1 MAISMLPFFIILHPL
16 VDACSVTVLVVG
28 GMPWQRVLAYNALAF
43 ALQFPLGVALDA
55 RPRWVKGVF
64 VASLVL
70 TLAGVGL
77 EAMLL
82 GACGVRGATA
92 LPVAF
97 GHAGR
102 VTLPCV
108 ALVAAC
114 VGNALVHLSAGKA
127 VLDEHEGRGGPIG
140 LFISTGALGLF
151 AGMKLA
157 GGYGLW
163 CCLGFGAALAAVV
176 AVWWLWRS
184 CGRCGNRDGV
194 RMVGLAL
201 RASRNLDKTQ
211 ISFENDCGAERSPRP
226 TVAWCVLVLAA
237 LFVLVA
243 WRSWAG
249 LLAGGMTNAAGL
261 GFALAGA
268 AVTWAGKAAG
278 GYLGDRFGRWVVTTV
293 SVVGSLSLCFLCRP
307 EEAALWLALLFV
319 AQLATGPVLSLMYD
333 KSGRASGTAFGLN
346 GLALFTGSL

>member
-1 MAISMLPFFIILHPL
+1 MLPLFTILHPL

-28 GMPWQRVLAYNALAF
+28 GMSWQRVLMYNALAF

-55 RPRWVKGVF
+55 RPRSVKGTFAV
-64 VASLVL
+64 SLAM

-77 EAMLL
+77 C
-82 GACGVRGATA
+82 ACGGAAGVCA
-92 LPVAF
+92 LPLGSA
-97 GHAGR
+97 
-102 VTLPCV
+102 
-108 ALVAAC
+108 ALVLAC
-114 VGNALVHLSAGKA
+114 VGNALFHLSAGKA
-127 VLDEHEGRGGPIG
+127 VLDEHAGKGGSIG

-163 CCLGFGAALAAVV
+163 CCLGFGVTLAAVGVV
-176 AVWWLWRS
+176 ATWRLF
-184 CGRCGNRDGV
+184 GRAEARP
-194 RMVGLAL
+194 
-201 RASRNLDKTQ
+201 SRNFLSCLSSSVSRPHQ
-211 ISFENDCGAERSPRP
+211 SF
-226 TVAWCVLVLAA
+226 VLVLAT
-237 LFVLVA
+237 LFALVA

-278 GYLGDRFGRWVVTTV
+278 GYLGDRFGRWIVTAA
-293 SVVGSLSLCFLCRP
+293 SVVGSLSLCFFCRP
-307 EEAALWLALLFV
+307 EQAALWLALLFV

-333 KSGRASGTAFGLN
+333 KSGKASGTAFGLN
-346 GLALFTGSL
+346 CLALFTGSL

>member
-1 MAISMLPFFIILHPL
+1 MLPLFTILHPL

-28 GMPWQRVLAYNALAF
+28 GMPWQRVLMYNALAF

-55 RPRWVKGVF
+55 RPRLVKGVF
-64 VASLVL
+64 VASLAL
-70 TLAGVGL
+70 TLLGVGL
-77 EAMLL
+77 C
-82 GACGVRGATA
+82 ACGCVGDGALGTTCPTEWVGLA
-92 LPVAF
+92 L
-97 GHAGR
+97 
-102 VTLPCV
+102 
-108 ALVAAC
+108 AC
-114 VGNALVHLSAGKA
+114 VGNALFHLSAGKT
-127 VLDEHEGRGGPIG
+127 VLDAHEGKGGPIG

-163 CCLGFGAALAAVV
+163 CCLGFGVALAVV
-176 AVWWLWRS
+176 GAMAIWWFWRS

-194 RMVGLAL
+194 RVVGLAL
-201 RASRNLDKTQ
+201 RASRNPDKTQ
-211 ISFENDCGAERSPRP
+211 IAFENDCGAERSPRP

-237 LFVLVA
+237 LFALVA

-278 GYLGDRFGRWVVTTV
+278 GYLGDRFGRWIVTAV

-307 EEAALWLALLFV
+307 EQAAFWLALLFV
-319 AQLATGPVLSLMYD
+319 AQLATGPVLSLVYERT
-333 KSGRASGTAFGLN
+333 GRRGGTAFGINCL
-346 GLALFTGSL
+346 GLFTGSLA